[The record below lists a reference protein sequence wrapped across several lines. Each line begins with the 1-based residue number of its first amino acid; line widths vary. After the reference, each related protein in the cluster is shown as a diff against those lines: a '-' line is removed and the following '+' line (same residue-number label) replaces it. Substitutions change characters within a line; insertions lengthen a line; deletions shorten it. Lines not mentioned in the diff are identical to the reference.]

1 MAKDSIRPVLRY
13 VVTLNLFFSP
23 RRGELI
29 YQVFQVDLILG
40 CELVFPLHF
49 YLFNISYCSRHI
61 CFRVSLTFLQLYNAY
76 IPIHTSTAGY
86 CDDFTIFEKGCAMWA
101 VLCLEGDGFGLFLA
115 KGMNKSKDAD
125 KINAGCILCELECSR
140 LSLVLCVTLLS
151 LLLHFFFAGGYQCFF
166 FLLLLSF
173 SPFLFSLT
181 LVTYLFNPSCY
192 FHLY

>member
-1 MAKDSIRPVLRY
+1 
-13 VVTLNLFFSP
+13 
-23 RRGELI
+23 
-29 YQVFQVDLILG
+29 
-40 CELVFPLHF
+40 
-49 YLFNISYCSRHI
+49 
-61 CFRVSLTFLQLYNAY
+61 
-76 IPIHTSTAGY
+76 
-86 CDDFTIFEKGCAMWA
+86 MWA

-166 FLLLLSF
+166 FLFFLFTFSCHPPLQKFAIPVQLFVFFLFPLFFFLLLLSF